1 MHLAIFTYYFPPDNS
16 VGVRR
21 VSYWV
26 DFFTKNDIKLTIFTV
41 ARGKIPDNVFRIP
54 ELSIYVITFSG
65 IKLYDKDVHNKFSD
79 NKIINES
86 KRYIFLKNFKRQFIN
101 PFLGQ
106 IFDLRIF
113 YTLICL
119 IHFFFNKKKY
129 RNITH
134 IIATT
139 PPYFV
144 VTWAIVF
151 KYFNDVKFILD
162 YRDQFSNN
170 DMFSGKFKF
179 LEEKLDRFF
188 CSKADLVTVVSHHIK
203 DYYSLLSKNVKVV
216 YNGFDESRF
225 ASSKEDTISLDNKF
239 IKFCY
244 VGSIL
249 HKSRMPI
256 HFIDFL
262 SKSNFTYCVEFI
274 GEASIIEA
282 YISEKYPSILNNFI
296 FQKRVPFEQIPVIIS
311 SADINLVFEEMNPKS
326 KSQFG
331 TIPTKIYEYIAST
344 KPIISEMSPLI
355 EGHDILVKSGLLIHN
370 FTDYNQPV
378 NLSKKL
384 IPDMEFIKSFS
395 RYNSTKLLCDSIL
408 EINDK

>member
-16 VGVRR
+16 VGIRR

-26 DFFTKNDIKLTIFTV
+26 DFFTRKGFKLTVFTV
-41 ARGKIPDNVFRIP
+41 ARGKIPDIILQIP
-54 ELSIYVITFSG
+54 DIKIYLISISG
-65 IKLYDKDVHNKFSD
+65 IKLYNDNVY
-79 NKIINES
+79 NKIDITINDS
-86 KRYIFLKNFKRQFIN
+86 KRYIFLKNFKRNFIN

-106 IFDLRIF
+106 IFDIRIL
-113 YTLICL
+113 YTVICFL
-119 IHFFFNKKKY
+119 HFCFFKKKY
-129 RNITH
+129 KEITH

-151 KYFNDVKFILD
+151 RRFINVKFILD

-179 LEEKLDRFF
+179 FEERLDRLF
-188 CSKADLVTVVSHHIK
+188 CSKADLITVVSYHIK
-203 DYYSLLSKNVKVV
+203 EYYSLFANNVEVI

-225 ASSKEDTISLDNKF
+225 KS
-239 IKFCY
+239 IKAYNLKINEKIIDFCY

-249 HKSRMPI
+249 HKSRLPI
-256 HFIDFL
+256 FFLDFL
-262 SKSNFTYCVEFI
+262 SKSSFAYRVKFI
-274 GEASIIEA
+274 GEASIVEE

-296 FQKRVPFEQIPVIIS
+296 FQNRVPFEQIPAIIS
-311 SADINLVFEEMNPKS
+311 DADINLVFEEMNPKS

-355 EGHDILVKSGLLIHN
+355 EGYDILLKSGLLIHN
-370 FTDYNQPV
+370 FTDFNQSL
-378 NLSKKL
+378 NLSKII
-384 IPDMEFIKSFS
+384 IPDFEYIKSFS
-395 RYNSTKLLCDSIL
+395 RYNSTKLFLDLIL
-408 EINDK
+408 KINEK